1 MERVHPQFLMEG
13 MELATEK
20 QDFYEFNKQVC
31 AGLEYWANT
40 LNGEI
45 GSVDPNEVP
54 LIIAALRELADI
66 YAKAVP
72 GSGNIANA
80 FQDMAVKKR
89 VFVLKI
95 LK

>member
-1 MERVHPQFLMEG
+1 MVRVHPQFLMKG

-20 QDFYEFNKQVC
+20 QDFDEFGKQVC
-31 AGLEYWANT
+31 AGLEYWTNT
-40 LNGEI
+40 LSGEI

-54 LIIAALRELADI
+54 LIIAALRELADS

-80 FQDMAVKKR
+80 FQGMAVKKR

-95 LK
+95 PK